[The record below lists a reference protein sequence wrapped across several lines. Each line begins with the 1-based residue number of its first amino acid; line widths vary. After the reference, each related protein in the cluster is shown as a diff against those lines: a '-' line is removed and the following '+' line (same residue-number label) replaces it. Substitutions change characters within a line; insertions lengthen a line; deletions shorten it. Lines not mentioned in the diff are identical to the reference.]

1 MAAQSTAVLKM
12 LHEMAVK
19 EVELATE
26 ALAKAL
32 KAVDEAKNKEAMLE
46 GYKQDY
52 LDNLKKS
59 LDAGVTV
66 DAYQNYHQFMGK
78 LEQAITGQREAVKFA
93 EGKLQVQR
101 QLLQECQ
108 RKKLSYDVL
117 LERADKRASKAES
130 KRDQKMMDEFASRI
144 SRTKS

>member
-1 MAAQSTAVLKM
+1 MATQSTAVLKM
-12 LHEMAVK
+12 LQEMAVK

-32 KAVDEAKNKEAMLE
+32 KDLDAAKKQEEMLHSYKE
-46 GYKQDY
+46 DY
-52 LDNLKKS
+52 LVNMKKS
-59 LDAGVTV
+59 LDVGVTV

-93 EGKLQVQR
+93 EGHVKGKKLS
-101 QLLQECQ
+101 LQEAQ

-117 LERADKRASKAES
+117 LERADKRVLKAEL
-130 KRDQKMMDEFASRI
+130 KRDQKMMDEFASRATRI
-144 SRTKS
+144 KS

>member
-12 LHEMAVK
+12 LQEMATK

-32 KAVDEAKNKEAMLE
+32 KTFDEARNKETLLIS
-46 GYKQDY
+46 YKDDY
-52 LDNLKKS
+52 LGGMKKS
-59 LDAGVTV
+59 LETGVGV
-66 DAYQNYHQFMGK
+66 DAYQNYHQFMNK
-78 LEQAITGQREAVKFA
+78 LEQAITGQREVVQFA
-93 EGKLQVQR
+93 EGQVKVQR
-101 QLLQECQ
+101 QLLQESQ

-117 LERADKRASKAES
+117 LARADKRTLKAEL

-144 SRTKS
+144 TRTKQ